1 MTKFF
6 GSAALAALCLSF
18 TIASCS
24 DSLSEVGATTRPF
37 TDGITIKQATY
48 NLPMETVYRD
58 SVFVRTGYPLLG
70 AITDLSFGEINAGY
84 LAQFYAN
91 KETGLN
97 VVNSK
102 DSTVFDILRTSVPKM
117 LNYDWSDYHYASNFD
132 SLVSNRIDSMTIRVY
147 YQTYYGDSLA
157 PMQLSIYSLN
167 SDVDFA
173 TLDESNFYSNNDF
186 SKLYTD
192 DAAHLLGK
200 KGYTTANREVS
211 DSVRQ
216 LKDYMDYIE
225 VKLDDKY
232 KDDFFKLCVEAAIAR
247 DKKNPHHKEYTDI
260 FSNPAELRKS
270 WLSGVCVKPTFGD
283 GSLIKV
289 YYTAIY
295 FFYSS
300 LHRYAED
307 GTLLRTANDDADSS
321 YVQNHTE
328 YIAVTPDVIQ
338 MSGIKFVDDNKK
350 ERLAAPDTAYISS
363 PQGYYSTID
372 LPLGRMM
379 SDIYHDPLRNDSS
392 YFINAANF
400 YLKAYKPKGYVLSKT
415 PAPTLLMVRNDSVNT
430 FFEERKLPSSNTSC
444 YASYVCDSVPK
455 SYYHEKNEG
464 IYYYRFGNIG
474 STITGL
480 AENRGWQKSDPNAL
494 ENWEKHLRA
503 IGDLKP
509 NQQIEDYV
517 IKMALIPVEVT
528 ANSNG
533 STVLSVSNYVLPTAV
548 RLKKEE
554 QNLQLI
560 YTYEGQS
567 PEN

>member
-1 MTKFF
+1 MKKFF
-6 GSAALAALCLSF
+6 GFAAVAALLASF
-18 TIASCS
+18 TIVSCS
-24 DSLSEVGATTRPF
+24 DNLSEVGASTRPE
-37 TDGITIKQATY
+37 TDGITIKNATY
-48 NLPMETVYRD
+48 ELPLETMYRD

-70 AITDLSFGEINAGY
+70 SITDISFGEITAGF

-97 VVNSK
+97 IVNSN
-102 DSTVFDILRTSVPKM
+102 DSTTFNILRTSVPKE
-117 LNYDWSDYHYASNFD
+117 LGYDWSDYHYNSSFD

-147 YQTYYGDSLA
+147 YRSYYGDSLA

-167 SDVDFA
+167 SNVDFA
-173 TLDESNFYSNNDF
+173 ALNESEFYSNNDF
-186 SKLYTD
+186 SELYTA
-192 DAAHLLGK
+192 DADHLLGK
-200 KGYTTANREVS
+200 KGYTTLNREVS
-211 DSVRQ
+211 DSLRQ
-216 LKDYMDYIE
+216 TDDYMDYIE
-225 VKLDDKY
+225 VKLKDDY
-232 KDDFFKLCVEAAIAR
+232 KNDFFKLCVEAAIAR
-247 DKKNPHHKEYTDI
+247 DKKNPHRAEYTDI
-260 FSNPAELRKS
+260 FSSPSELRKS

-300 LHRYAED
+300 YHRYAED
-307 GTLLRTANDDADSS
+307 GTLLRTANDDADSA
-321 YVQNHTE
+321 YVSNHVQ

-338 MSGIKFVDDNKK
+338 MSGIKFTDENK
-350 ERLAAPDTAYISS
+350 EMRMASADTAYISS

-372 LPLGRMM
+372 LPLGRIM
-379 SDIYHDPLRNDSS
+379 SDIYNDPLRNDSS

-400 YLKAYKPKGYVLSKT
+400 YLKAYKPKGYVLSNT

-430 FFEERKLPSSNTSC
+430 FFEDRKLPSSATSC

-455 SYYHEKNEG
+455 SYYHDPHEG

-480 AENRGWQKSDPNAL
+480 AENRGWEKSAPDAL
-494 ENWEKHLRA
+494 NKWEQHLRA
-503 IGDLKP
+503 IGDLKAG
-509 NQQIEDYV
+509 ETLDDYS

-528 ANSNG
+528 TNSGG

-548 RLKKEE
+548 RLMKEQ

-560 YTYEGQS
+560 YTYEGT
-567 PEN
+567 E